1 LKKKSIKK
9 DKNKQISIKRI
20 RIKLKKKINDTF
32 IFWQGKERKKK
43 EKRGKMSIEAKPS
56 SLCTRMTP
64 TKKGQ
69 HDASNATLKGSV

>member
-1 LKKKSIKK
+1 
-9 DKNKQISIKRI
+9 
-20 RIKLKKKINDTF
+20 
-32 IFWQGKERKKK
+32 
-43 EKRGKMSIEAKPS
+43 MSIEAKPS